1 MALARFPTRATVI
14 ACLPQKDGV
23 LLELRT
29 ARGLLPAV
37 VAYPGPMV
45 GDDVLVEVTGG
56 FRRQPQARLLRTEAK
71 SCGERGVDADWAAN
85 DNALM
90 PAALGLSRPPS
101 AGRMPRTRRCRRRR

>member
-1 MALARFPTRATVI
+1 MALARLPTRATVI

-37 VAYPGPMV
+37 VAYLGPMV

-56 FRRQPQARLLRTEAK
+56 FRRQPEARFSGRKRSLAGSEALTPI
-71 SCGERGVDADWAAN
+71 G
-85 DNALM
+85 
-90 PAALGLSRPPS
+90 PPTI
-101 AGRMPRTRRCRRRR
+101 TR